1 MAETPSP
8 KITVRDDIMVPSR
21 EPTPRKPT
29 PSTMSPHE
37 DSATEP
43 EDDGAA
49 PKQRTLLASQTH
61 SRHLS
66 GSEQPSANP
75 SKDVS
80 PALPSRS
87 GTKAPASDSDSS
99 PVRPIKKLKQPEESD
114 ADDSEGER
122 RRRAAAIK
130 SGATAKRGTRQ
141 PLKRGGKR
149 F

>member
-1 MAETPSP
+1 
-8 KITVRDDIMVPSR
+8 MVPSR
-21 EPTPRKPT
+21 KPTPRECTPPT
-29 PSTMSPHE
+29 LPPQE

-49 PKQRTLLASQTH
+49 PKQRTLLASQTR

-80 PALPSRS
+80 PALLSRS
-87 GTKAPASDSDSS
+87 GTKAPESGSDSS
-99 PVRPIKKLKQPEESD
+99 PMRPIKKLKQHEESD
-114 ADDSEGER
+114 ADDSEEER

-130 SGATAKRGTRQ
+130 SGVAAKRGTRQ